1 MAEDFNSSSY
11 FGCLFKPQTD
21 LRMLVAPSCEIV
33 SEGGIG
39 QIIIT

>member
-11 FGCLFKPQTD
+11 FGCLLKPQTG

-33 SEGGIG
+33 LEAGVGR
-39 QIIIT
+39 IIIT